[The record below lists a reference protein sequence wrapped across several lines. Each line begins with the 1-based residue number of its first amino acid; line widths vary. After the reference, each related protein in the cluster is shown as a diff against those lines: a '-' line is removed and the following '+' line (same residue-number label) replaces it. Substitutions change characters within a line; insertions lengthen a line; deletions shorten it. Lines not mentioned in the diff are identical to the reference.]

1 MLEPTYMNGKGV
13 VQIGNVVTT
22 PDNVRAVVIGTD
34 GSFVRVHGFG
44 THRET
49 GDIVVLNW
57 VHDLPASECVLL
69 DPYAVK
75 LLGGLRNERRRC
87 QESQARAA
95 PGPRCL
101 YSVEKLSKVC
111 KIGVQPMLRPSLTVS
126 IHA

>member
-1 MLEPTYMNGKGV
+1 VLEPTYMNGKGV

-87 QESQARAA
+87 QESQARAH
-95 PGPRCL
+95 PGRDVCIPSRNCQKFAKSASSRCFDL
-101 YSVEKLSKVC
+101 
-111 KIGVQPMLRPSLTVS
+111 P
-126 IHA
+126 